1 MISNNKTYLYT
12 FIYYYQSYYINIIS
26 HSGNNRFLYIIF
38 LLYIDMLFFYVTFL
52 YIILVDIYRT
62 DMMHIYDI

>member
-12 FIYYYQSYYINIIS
+12 FIHYYQSYYINIIS

-38 LLYIDMLFFYVTFL
+38 LLYIDMLFFYVIFL

-62 DMMHIYDI
+62 DMMHIYNI

>member
-38 LLYIDMLFFYVTFL
+38 LLYMLFFYVIFL